1 MNASFI
7 HFTKGRRWLLV
18 LLVATCLAIPA
29 LAGYFTDE
37 KIAPTAT
44 EQMQLAGPK
53 DDIGG

>member
-1 MNASFI
+1 MNASFM
-7 HFTKGRRWLLV
+7 HFTKSRRWLFV
-18 LLVATCLAIPA
+18 LLLATGLAIPA

-37 KIAPTAT
+37 KSPPTTT

>member
-1 MNASFI
+1 MNASFM
-7 HFTKGRRWLLV
+7 HFTKSRRWLLV
-18 LLVATCLAIPA
+18 LLLATCLAFPA

-37 KIAPTAT
+37 NASPAAT